1 MKRLLLLVMLMTSM
15 ALVGAGTSSA
25 ALTRSCDGDVDSF
38 IRSLRVLDSRLNV
51 GLTYPQYRDR
61 LGDISVSYDD
71 AVSVIEQ
78 GDVDGRCLT
87 VAIRGEKAFNLYIKA
102 QNVWNRCIQNIGCST
117 DSIEPQLQR
126 IWAKASKRVAQA
138 WRNLQ

>member
-1 MKRLLLLVMLMTSM
+1 MRRLLLLGILTTSL
-15 ALVGAGTSSA
+15 ALAGAAITSA
-25 ALTRSCDGDVDSF
+25 APTRSCGGDVDSF

-71 AVSVIEQ
+71 AISAIER
-78 GDVDGRCLT
+78 GDVDRRCLT
-87 VAIRGEKAFNLYIKA
+87 IAVRGEKAFNLYIKA
-102 QNVWNRCIQNIGCST
+102 QNVWNRCIQDIGCST